1 MYMAERAPELF
12 PGAVFA
18 VAHCNFGLRGSESD
32 GDELFVREWCRDTG
46 TECFV
51 RRFDTAG
58 YSRTQGVS
66 IEMAARE
73 LRYAWFRELCEEHGF
88 EAVAVAHNA
97 DDNAET
103 LILNLLRGT
112 GIRGIRGMGGRE
124 GVLRPLLGTS
134 RSDIRKWMSEHGRR
148 WREDSTNSDSTYRR
162 NLIRN
167 EVFPL
172 FSKINPSFIKT
183 LNADMH
189 RFAQAD
195 DIAEEYVRTAA
206 ERAVLDDGSI
216 SVAALKDDP
225 HREFVLWRLLED
237 SGISADEF
245 SALIRTLEEDRQYAG
260 RRFGPVTGTSG
271 RLIMKNGTRPDGRKV
286 RVEILERNE
295 LESLKQP
302 EGILIADA
310 DILPPPLKIRRW
322 RPGDWMVPFGMKG
335 RKKVSD
341 IFTDLHVPV
350 TEKEGVMVVELDGSH
365 VAALLPYRID
375 DSVRVTDSTDRVL
388 RITLE

>member
-245 SALIRTLEEDRQYAG
+245 SALIRTLEEGRQYAG

-375 DSVRVTDSTDRVL
+375 DSVRVTDSTARVL

>member
-58 YSRTQGVS
+58 YSLTQGVS

-134 RSDIRKWMSEHGRR
+134 RSDIRKRMSEHGRR

-350 TEKEGVMVVELDGSH
+350 TEKEGAMVIELDGSR

-375 DSVRVTDSTDRVL
+375 DSVRVTDSTVRVL

>member
-148 WREDSTNSDSTYRR
+148 WREDSTNSDSTYKR

-167 EVFPL
+167 KVFPL

-183 LNADMH
+183 LNADMR

-195 DIAEEYVRTAA
+195 DIAEEYFRAA
-206 ERAVLDDGSI
+206 SEKAVLDDGSI
-216 SVAALKDDP
+216 SVTALKNDP

-245 SALIRTLEEDRQYAG
+245 YALVRTIEEGRQYAG
-260 RRFGPVTGTSG
+260 RRFGPVTGASG
-271 RLIMKNGTRPDGRKV
+271 RLIIENGKRPDGRKV
-286 RVEILERNE
+286 KIEILERSG
-295 LESLKQP
+295 LESLRPP
-302 EGILIADA
+302 EGVLIADA
-310 DILPPPLKIRRW
+310 DILTPPLKIRRW

-350 TEKEGVMVVELDGSH
+350 TEKGDAMVVELDGSR
-365 VAALLPYRID
+365 VAALPPYRID
-375 DSVRVTDSTDRVL
+375 DSVRVTDSTVRVL

>member
-88 EAVAVAHNA
+88 ETVAVAHNA

-350 TEKEGVMVVELDGSH
+350 TEKEGVIVVELDGSH

-375 DSVRVTDSTDRVL
+375 DSVRVTDSTARVL

>member
-18 VAHCNFGLRGSESD
+18 VAHCNFGLRGSDSD

-112 GIRGIRGMGGRE
+112 GIRGIRGMDGRE

-148 WREDSTNSDSTYRR
+148 WREDSTNSDSTYKR

-189 RFAQAD
+189 RFSQAD

-260 RRFGPVTGTSG
+260 RRFGPVTGASG
-271 RLIMKNGTRPDGRKV
+271 RLIMKNSTRPDGRKV

-302 EGILIADA
+302 EGVLIADA

-350 TEKEGVMVVELDGSH
+350 TEKEGAMVIELDGSH

-375 DSVRVTDSTDRVL
+375 DSVKVTDSTVRVV
-388 RITLE
+388 RVTLE